1 MSTSELEFE
10 AKSLLAP
17 TEFSRRGFLTT
28 SLVAGFTPATG
39 PVNAQSVIT
48 TDSNGPTAGEVKV
61 PAAPVLG
68 LCGSADQ
75 GIPTADVE
83 KMRAAL
89 KAAKKPSEIV
99 LYDGAPHGF
108 HADYRPSYRETPAKD
123 GWQRLRAWFQQ
134 NGAA

>member
-48 TDSNGPTAGEVKV
+48 TDSNGLTAGEVKV
-61 PAAPVLG
+61 PAP
-68 LCGSADQ
+68 
-75 GIPTADVE
+75 
-83 KMRAAL
+83 
-89 KAAKKPSEIV
+89 
-99 LYDGAPHGF
+99 
-108 HADYRPSYRETPAKD
+108 DYRSSYRETPAKD
-123 GWQRLRAWFQQ
+123 GWRRLRAWCQQ
-134 NGAA
+134 NGVA